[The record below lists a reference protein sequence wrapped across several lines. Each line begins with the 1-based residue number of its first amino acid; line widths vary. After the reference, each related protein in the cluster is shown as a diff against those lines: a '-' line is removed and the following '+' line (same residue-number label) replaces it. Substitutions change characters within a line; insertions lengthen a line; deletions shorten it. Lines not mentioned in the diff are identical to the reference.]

1 MDKVCQE
8 ARTGKPGERTDKD
21 RSGED
26 PTSKLPAEKW
36 ACEGNGEGVLQE
48 GGEMNSSILKMKEE
62 MVRMFQCRGE
72 VTEAEG

>member
-8 ARTGKPGERTDKD
+8 ARTGAGERTDKD
-21 RSGED
+21 RSGGD

-48 GGEMNSSILKMKEE
+48 GGEMNK
-62 MVRMFQCRGE
+62 
-72 VTEAEG
+72 